1 MNRVIQV
8 YEMNDFCLKQG
19 QSLKAL
25 AAAGASNPCFDY
37 FLSRVALIRV

>member
-1 MNRVIQV
+1 MNRVIQG
-8 YEMNDFCLKQG
+8 YEMNDFCLKG

-37 FLSRVALIRV
+37 FLSCVALSRF